1 MAVRLLFMNG
11 IMPRTNEEAIFQQN
25 KTGSQ
30 KIRRNQTRPLFMS
43 PRRSGA
49 GTSKVVARVGK
60 RPLRRRASMSNII
73 LYLNIAACDSI
84 GIVTKEGS
92 DDSSAYGR

>member
-11 IMPRTNEEAIFQQN
+11 MMPQTNEEAVFQQN
-25 KTGSQ
+25 KTGFQ
-30 KIRRNQTRPLFMS
+30 KMRKDQTKPLFMS

-73 LYLNIAACDSI
+73 LYLNIAACDSV
-84 GIVTKEGS
+84 GIVTKEGP